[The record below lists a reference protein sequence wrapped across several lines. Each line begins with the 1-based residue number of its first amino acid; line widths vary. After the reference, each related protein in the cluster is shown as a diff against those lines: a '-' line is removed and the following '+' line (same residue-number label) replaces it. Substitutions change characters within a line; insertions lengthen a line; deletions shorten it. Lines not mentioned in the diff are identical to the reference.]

1 MRLVAYRVPKDGAIP
16 SALISTDLSSLQM
29 TTCLPTHVK
38 ISAQGAL
45 ISFLNHSEKTILRH
59 SQELR
64 ILCAHPR
71 KVVSRKARQFYAQQL
86 FLHRIHQELL
96 QKVRLQFPS
105 LGDQDRQQV
114 YQEIEVLKAMQ
125 LQLATR
131 FFRFLNRNR
140 TATATVVQLAKVAG

>member
-1 MRLVAYRVPKDGAIP
+1 MRLVFICIAKGGTIP
-16 SALISTDLSSLQM
+16 SALILTDLPSLLM
-29 TTCLPTHVK
+29 TAYLSTHETV
-38 ISAQGAL
+38 AARNTL
-45 ISFLNHSEKTILRH
+45 ISFLDHAEKTILRH

-64 ILCAHPR
+64 TLCAHPR
-71 KVVSRKARQFYAQQL
+71 RVVSRKARQFYAQQL

-114 YQEIEVLKAMQ
+114 YQEIEVFKAMQ

-140 TATATVVQLAKVAG
+140 QATATAVQLAKVAG